1 MSIIISFIEPESE
14 GPRMPRIAPAP
25 LEQYAPLVGVDA
37 PLRQQVYAQAPELV
51 GPYLQFMA
59 ALRDKG
65 TLPARLIELLRLR
78 IAFHNQCRSCMAIR
92 YSSGLDDGV
101 TENLVCSLEKPQEAD
116 DLTDAEKAA
125 LAYADRLATDHLSI
139 TDETFAELGKYFDA
153 GETMELCLQVGTFVG
168 YGRMAA
174 SLAMTDDLPDDYA
187 DMDAVLAPWR
197 NAPASVVG

>member
-1 MSIIISFIEPESE
+1 
-14 GPRMPRIAPAP
+14 MPRIAPAP
-25 LEQYAPLVGVDA
+25 LEQYGPLVGVDA
-37 PLRQQVYAQAPELV
+37 PLRQQVFAQAPALV
-51 GPYLQFMA
+51 GPYLEFMA

-65 TLPARLIELLRLR
+65 RLAPRLIELLRLR

-92 YSSGLDDGV
+92 YSSGLEDGV

-125 LAYADRLATDHLSI
+125 LAYADKLATDHLSI

-168 YGRMAA
+168 YGRMSA

-187 DMDAVLAPWR
+187 DMDTELAPWR